1 MHFLQGPP
9 AAKWERETADGA
21 GAAKT
26 WGLRDG
32 VLGQLVSNP
41 TPAMC
46 AIHARLALLYP
57 EVDIAHM
64 PAEHMHAPAAGM
76 RACAGACQSANAAA
90 PDPSVPGDVPRENA
104 CASAEQPAV
113 EEAAAGLSHAQGS
126 SADEPAS
133 KATGSSHAE
142 GNCTA
147 WQVGVEE
154 QGAGN
159 IANGGGGEC
168 QEQEPAVFCAPFVGN
183 AAVAGDQ
190 YTWHV
195 DADPTSFP
203 DSRCN
208 SFSGQY
214 LNDMLRIS
222 NLLYQSHGA
231 TLRHHWKIWGT
242 SKLLE
247 TCIVSREMAR

>member
-1 MHFLQGPP
+1 MSCINESMHSLQGPP

-57 EVDIAHM
+57 EADIAHM

-90 PDPSVPGDVPRENA
+90 PDPPVPGDVPRESA

-113 EEAAAGLSHAQGS
+113 EETAAGLSHAQGS

-147 WQVGVEE
+147 WQVAVEE

-159 IANGGGGEC
+159 IANSGGGEC
-168 QEQEPAVFCAPFVGN
+168 QEQEPSVFCAPFVGN

-203 DSRCN
+203 DSRCA

-214 LNDMLRIS
+214 LNDMLRIC
-222 NLLYQSHGA
+222 NLFYQSHGA
-231 TLRHHWKIWGT
+231 TLRHHW
-242 SKLLE
+242 
-247 TCIVSREMAR
+247 